1 MIRESNK
8 VEFGF
13 SESPF
18 GEIIV
23 ARTWD
28 GICDLQFLDFNR
40 LETIHELAQRWGQ
53 YIPTT
58 QSDTMAQTV
67 ERVIFE
73 DYDHPIKLDLHGTDF
88 QLQVW
93 HELQNIPFGTTA
105 TYQQIAER
113 IGKPK
118 AVRAVATAIA
128 QNPVAMLVPCHRVIH
143 SDGTIGEYHW
153 GRELKRQLIEWE
165 ANKLKARQA
174 GK

>member
-1 MIRESNK
+1 MESNK

-53 YIPTT
+53 YTPTT

-165 ANKLKARQA
+165 ANKLKARQT

>member
-1 MIRESNK
+1 MESNK

-53 YIPTT
+53 YTPTT

-93 HELQNIPFGTTA
+93 HELQNIPFGTTT

-128 QNPVAMLVPCHRVIH
+128 QNPVAMLGPCHRVIH

>member
-1 MIRESNK
+1 MESNK

-40 LETIHELAQRWGQ
+40 LETIHEPAQRRGQ
-53 YIPTT
+53 YTPTT

>member
-1 MIRESNK
+1 MESNK

-53 YIPTT
+53 YTPTT

-153 GRELKRQLIEWE
+153 GRELKKQLIEWE

>member
-1 MIRESNK
+1 MKSNK

-53 YIPTT
+53 YTPTT

>member
-1 MIRESNK
+1 MEGNK

-53 YIPTT
+53 YTPTT

>member
-1 MIRESNK
+1 MESNK

-53 YIPTT
+53 YTPTT

-118 AVRAVATAIA
+118 AVRSVATAIA

>member
-1 MIRESNK
+1 MESNK

-53 YIPTT
+53 YTPTT

-88 QLQVW
+88 QPQVW

-153 GRELKRQLIEWE
+153 GCELKRQLIEWE

>member
-1 MIRESNK
+1 MESNK

-53 YIPTT
+53 YTPTT

-105 TYQQIAER
+105 TYQQIAVR

>member
-1 MIRESNK
+1 MESNK

-53 YIPTT
+53 YTPTT